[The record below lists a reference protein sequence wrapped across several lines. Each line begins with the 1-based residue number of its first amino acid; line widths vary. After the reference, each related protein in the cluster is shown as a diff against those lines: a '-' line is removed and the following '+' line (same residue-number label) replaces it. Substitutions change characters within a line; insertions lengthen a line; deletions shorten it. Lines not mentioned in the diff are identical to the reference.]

1 MRPRATEKGTNM
13 IDLSVQLSQPTLP
26 PQIWRA
32 FSLQRQIVDD
42 WYQSMDAWRMRRV
55 NGVGATLNL
64 ASALSS
70 TRRPQAAI
78 GLWSVWYSGVVARW
92 ADDMQDQLRFS
103 QKTMD
108 RLLAAVP
115 SEASVPVEP
124 ARPSANSDQLTR
136 HRQAVADHANDWRW
150 GEQHSARYEA
160 A

>member
-1 MRPRATEKGTNM
+1 M
-13 IDLSVQLSQPTLP
+13 IDLSVQLSQPTLQ

-78 GLWSVWYSGVVARW
+78 GLVV
-92 ADDMQDQLRFS
+92 
-103 QKTMD
+103 
-108 RLLAAVP
+108 LATTFG
-115 SEASVPVEP
+115 S
-124 ARPSANSDQLTR
+124 TR
-136 HRQAVADHANDWRW
+136 IVDVLVGDPLPRIC
-150 GEQHSARYEA
+150 
-160 A
+160 